1 MADLAK
7 WIRQL
12 SASDPESRERD
23 ASALYYEGVTLGES
37 AVSTWRVDAQCKE
50 MLGAATVGIA
60 VQPTQFAQIR
70 AANGTP
76 PLANVPPDQDAMEF
90 ELHFGLNVHLDI
102 LTTKAPGGGG
112 AIDKFLQKFGEG
124 IQQIEYLVPDVD
136 RATELLRARFG
147 IKPIYPQTRAGADGT
162 RVNFFLVR
170 TPDGKTVLIELVE
183 AKSGSKEVRK

>member
-1 MADLAK
+1 MAHIAQ

-12 SASDPESRERD
+12 TEADQASREL
-23 ASALYYEGVTLGES
+23 AACALYREGVALSES
-37 AVSTWRVDAQCKE
+37 AISRWREDAKCRD

-60 VQPTQFAQIR
+60 VQPAHFAQIR
-70 AANGTP
+70 AANGAP

-90 ELHFGLNVHLDI
+90 ELHFSTSMQLDV

-112 AIDKFLQKFGEG
+112 AIDKFLQRFGEG

-136 RATELLRARFG
+136 RATELLRERLG

-162 RVNFFLVR
+162 RVNFFLVS
-170 TPDGKTVLIELVE
+170 TPDGTKVLIELFE
-183 AKSGSKEVRK
+183 QRIGSSGH